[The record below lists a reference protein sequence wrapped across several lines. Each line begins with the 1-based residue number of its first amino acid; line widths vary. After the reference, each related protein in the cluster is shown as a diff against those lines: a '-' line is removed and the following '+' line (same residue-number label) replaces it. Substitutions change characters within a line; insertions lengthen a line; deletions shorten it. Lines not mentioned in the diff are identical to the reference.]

1 MLCLWATPLFAQN
14 RPYQVDHWTTD
25 NGLPQNTVRAIVQT
39 RDGYLWLTTFDG
51 LARFDGVRF
60 TVFDKS
66 NTPAITNNR
75 FIALYEDKD
84 GTLWAG
90 ADQGEVVAYRDG
102 VFTAYAMAEAPRG
115 DADRRFTRDLND
127 ELMVVT
133 GAGPYYLR
141 AGEVHSCAAGVLRRQ
156 IEALSRPFRNPVDD

>member
-1 MLCLWATPLFAQN
+1 MRRARIRAALQLLLLAVVFALASTTFAQYS
-14 RPYQVDHWTTD
+14 PYRFDHWTTD

-75 FIALYEDKD
+75 FTALYEDRD

-90 ADQGEVVAYRDG
+90 AE
-102 VFTAYAMAEAPRG
+102 
-115 DADRRFTRDLND
+115 
-127 ELMVVT
+127 
-133 GAGPYYLR
+133 
-141 AGEVHSCAAGVLRRQ
+141 
-156 IEALSRPFRNPVDD
+156 